1 MWFLSCRKWDTTANK
16 LTIEQSCFN
25 TMFQIRDGSRVND
38 PTKKASWPDRWHISI
53 RLNITKK
60 IGMWSW
66 WPQMVYMTPRLK
78 ESTGMLLHI
87 VNLLAIKTPYLWSW
101 RTYLFKKNRKDIYS
115 NSYQKSQ
122 NINVYSL
129 NHRLISS
136 WSAKWQA
143 MTSPSK
149 APRWCTCCNVQ
160 KINSEK
166 CTRTGEKEGA
176 SDRWRVSDFCST
188 LLFSWCPYS
197 ESGTGL
203 RRKCCVSYCLYSLH
217 AHISLIFFVSSAQ
230 PRKWE
235 IHASRN
241 KLH

>member
-1 MWFLSCRKWDTTANK
+1 MFIP
-16 LTIEQSCFN
+16 LT
-25 TMFQIRDGSRVND
+25 G
-38 PTKKASWPDRWHISI
+38 
-53 RLNITKK
+53 
-60 IGMWSW
+60 
-66 WPQMVYMTPRLK
+66 
-78 ESTGMLLHI
+78 
-87 VNLLAIKTPYLWSW
+87 
-101 RTYLFKKNRKDIYS
+101 
-115 NSYQKSQ
+115 
-122 NINVYSL
+122 
-129 NHRLISS
+129 HRLISS
-136 WSAKWQA
+136 WSAKRQA
-143 MTSPSK
+143 VTSPSK

-166 CTRTGEKEGA
+166 CTGTGEKEGA

-241 KLH
+241 KLHSLQMPQAHFCKIYHSYIICSRHLVLIQKQKFVFQVWVHDCTKIQDIEMFKRKLLF